1 MARVLTAAADAEEL
15 PALARRARW
24 LVMETVA
31 GSGAGHVGGPLSAM
45 DLLVELY
52 FRQLRI
58 RPDQPDWPDR
68 DRFIL
73 SKGHS
78 AIALYAVLAL
88 RGFFPVEELAT
99 FDQLDSRLQ
108 GHPDLTRLPGLDAST
123 GSLGQG
129 VAVGIG
135 HALAARLSGRAYLT
149 WVMVGDG
156 ELQEGMIWESAHVAT
171 RYRLGHLAV
180 VVDWNGLQQYGWPA
194 CPGSGQADG
203 GRAAPWGRGELP
215 AMFTSF
221 GWRVLEIDGH
231 DFGQIETAC
240 AEVARQPAVGPPVAL
255 LARTVKGRGVSFAEG
270 DYTWHAR
277 VPDAAALAQ
286 ARADLGIGTD
296 LGIGIGIGEAG
307 DR

>member
-1 MARVLTAAADAEEL
+1 MARVMTAAADPAEL
-15 PALARRARW
+15 PDLARRARW
-24 LVMETVA
+24 LVLKTVA
-31 GSGAGHVGGPLSAM
+31 ESAAGHVGGPLSAM
-45 DLLVELY
+45 DLLVALY

-78 AIALYAVLAL
+78 AVALYAVLAM

-129 VAVGIG
+129 AAVGIG
-135 HALAARLSGRAYLT
+135 HALAARLSGREYLT

-156 ELQEGMIWESAHVAT
+156 ELQEGMIWESAHIAA
-171 RYRLGHLAV
+171 RYRLGRLAI
-180 VVDWNGLQQYGWPA
+180 VVDWNGLQQYGWPG
-194 CPGSGQADG
+194 CSGSGSAG
-203 GRAAPWGRGELP
+203 GSSRAEPWQHAALP
-215 AMFTSF
+215 GMFTSF

-231 DFGQIETAC
+231 DFAQIDAAF
-240 AEVARQPAVGPPVAL
+240 AEVARQPADGPPVAV

-277 VPDAAALAQ
+277 VPDAAALAR
-286 ARADLGIGTD
+286 ARADLGIEDAGT
-296 LGIGIGIGEAG
+296 GTESG
-307 DR
+307 RP

>member
-1 MARVLTAAADAEEL
+1 MARVLTTAAGEQEL
-15 PALARRARW
+15 TALARRARW

-31 GSGAGHVGGPLSAM
+31 AAGAGHVGGPLSAM
-45 DLLVELY
+45 DLLVYLY

-58 RPDQPDWPDR
+58 RPDQPGWPDR

-78 AIALYAVLAL
+78 AVALYAVLAM
-88 RGFFPVEELAT
+88 RGFFPVGELAT

-135 HALAARLSGRAYLT
+135 HALAARLSGRAYRT

-156 ELQEGMIWESAHVAT
+156 ELQEGMIWESAHVAA
-171 RYRLGHLAV
+171 RYQLGRLAV
-180 VVDWNGLQQYGWPA
+180 VVDWNGLQQYGWAAVPESGPA
-194 CPGSGQADG
+194 AGG
-203 GRAAPWGRGELP
+203 GRAAPWGPAALP
-215 AMFTSF
+215 AMFASF

-231 DFGQIETAC
+231 DFGQIGEAC
-240 AEVARQPAVGPPVAL
+240 AEVARQPATGPPVAV

-277 VPDAAALAQ
+277 VPDAAALTR
-286 ARADLGIGTD
+286 ARADLGIGD
-296 LGIGIGIGEAG
+296 GA
-307 DR
+307 

>member
-1 MARVLTAAADAEEL
+1 MGHVLTSAGDAGEL
-15 PALARRARW
+15 RALARRARW

-45 DLLVELY
+45 DLLVYLY

-58 RPDQPDWPDR
+58 RPDQPYWPDR

-78 AIALYAVLAL
+78 AVALYAVLAL
-88 RGFFPVEELAT
+88 RGYFPVEELAT

-135 HALAARLSGRAYLT
+135 HALAARLSSRAYLT
-149 WVMVGDG
+149 WIMVGDG
-156 ELQEGMIWESAHVAT
+156 ELQEGMIWESAHVAA
-171 RYRLGHLAV
+171 RYRLGHLATI
-180 VVDWNGLQQYGWPA
+180 VDWNGLQQYGWPA
-194 CPGSGQADG
+194 SADPGQASSD
-203 GRAAPWGRGELP
+203 GRAAPWERAELP

-231 DFGQIETAC
+231 DFDQIGAAC
-240 AEVARQPAVGPPVAL
+240 AEVARQPAEAPPVAV
-255 LARTVKGRGVSFAEG
+255 LARTVKGRGVSSAEG

-277 VPDAAALAQ
+277 VPDAAALAR
-286 ARADLGIGTD
+286 ARADLGIGKGQAD
-296 LGIGIGIGEAG
+296 DGDAG
-307 DR
+307 RMG